1 VSVLCVVSTEGLMD
15 VGMVT
20 TRPRGHPSRLYS
32 DLALIQQ
39 YRTGVQSSSQ
49 SADAAVTSS
58 SVERS
63 PNSMSPSQGAGSESD
78 EQQQRD
84 DKKSAVLGDESV
96 QEDDDHSLTWSSVE
110 MAAVNQAILS
120 LTGQQPIDITA
131 GITLPPAAF
140 GMMSLG
146 HNVKMENNGCHDD
159 RLNTP
164 PPPSSSGDML

>member
-1 VSVLCVVSTEGLMD
+1 
-15 VGMVT
+15 MVT

-39 YRTGVQSSSQ
+39 YRTGVQSSSL

-63 PNSMSPSQGAGSESD
+63 PNSMSPQEAGSESD
-78 EQQQRD
+78 EQQHRD
-84 DKKSAVLGDESV
+84 ERKNSV
-96 QEDDDHSLTWSSVE
+96 IGEDSMQEDDDPSLTWSSVE

-131 GITLPPAAF
+131 GIHLPPAAF
-140 GMMSLG
+140 GATSLN
-146 HNVKMENNGCHDD
+146 HNVKIESNGCHDD

-164 PPPSSSGDML
+164 PPPSSSADML